1 MKMLDLFEAI
11 ENFDARTA
19 EPHFCESL
27 LRMEEERYVQIRN
40 GKIVP
45 TGKLE
50 QVSPEAIFNHSTP
63 VWECNLAKA
72 ILTLEAE
79 GKLTIQDGEI
89 ALTDKSQQEQGQITK
104 Q

>member
-1 MKMLDLFEAI
+1 
-11 ENFDARTA
+11 
-19 EPHFCESL
+19 
-27 LRMEEERYVQIRN
+27 
-40 GKIVP
+40 
-45 TGKLE
+45 
-50 QVSPEAIFNHSTP
+50 